1 MADFTFH
8 QTDEE
13 AVGLVRPDPGSLAGL
28 LPASTMACLA
38 GPGTWDESQLQ
49 GNANRK
55 SRRAISTEEMG
66 FLKKKRRDTVVGHGI
81 TSGRQRK
88 LHRAHVLG
96 SPVLG

>member
-66 FLKKKRRDTVVGHGI
+66 FLKKKGETQWLDMGSLQGGRGNCTERMY
-81 TSGRQRK
+81 SG
-88 LHRAHVLG
+88 LL
-96 SPVLG
+96 S